1 MRQFASYNHFEKF
14 ALEHI
19 IGQTFGKY
27 SFGPQDMGQTLE
39 TALFGGLIPK
49 GQPDLVI
56 TKDNEFLGVTKIDE
70 YELKC
75 YQYSDQKFHIMRKWE
90 NRDEDIL
97 ETAVDKMKKVYLF
110 ECDRYDYSIK
120 YNRIIKLLDLD
131 VDKFKSD
138 IVQRLGSRGY
148 ELYFKDL
155 NTFMNCYKH
164 REEVN

>member
-39 TALFGGLIPK
+39 SLLFGGLIPK

-75 YQYSDQKFHIMRKWE
+75 YEYSDQKFHIMRKWE
-90 NRDEDIL
+90 NPDEDIL
-97 ETAVDKMKKVYLF
+97 DTAVDKMKKVYLF

-120 YNRIIKLLDLD
+120 YNRIIKLLDLT
-131 VDKFKSD
+131 
-138 IVQRLGSRGY
+138 
-148 ELYFKDL
+148 
-155 NTFMNCYKH
+155 TFRPSH
-164 REEVN
+164 TGHPVPLSLL

>member
-56 TKDNEFLGVTKIDE
+56 TKDNEFLVR
-70 YELKC
+70 LK
-75 YQYSDQKFHIMRKWE
+75 
-90 NRDEDIL
+90 
-97 ETAVDKMKKVYLF
+97 
-110 ECDRYDYSIK
+110 
-120 YNRIIKLLDLD
+120 
-131 VDKFKSD
+131 
-138 IVQRLGSRGY
+138 
-148 ELYFKDL
+148 
-155 NTFMNCYKH
+155 
-164 REEVN
+164 EEVNESEKRNKTGN